1 MAIGGIGPVCVRAM
15 LVVVL
20 CAPLFAGCGES
31 PSEILAR
38 EKLRVGAKITGLGG
52 MIDAGR
58 LPNTRIIKTYAGV
71 IGAERP
77 QLAKLVGELRKE
89 ATTQGLNFTNLG
101 TRLKAVK
108 ATPRG
113 KQETDRALDAIVR
126 IEAAA
131 DPVVFN
137 DSLVDVLNV
146 LADLS
151 GGKLARM
158 EGAARERPAAQGAG
172 SHLVGNPTY
181 GRWQRDNTG
190 RSFWEWY
197 GAYALFRD
205 VFWRP
210 GRYHYND
217 WYPRRGWSY
226 YGDVGRNYY
235 GTRTDQR
242 RWGEATRRHPNV
254 PRKTYRNLRSE
265 RRLSTYGRSD
275 TRTAAKTTRRASS
288 YSGYGSSVRGT
299 SSGGSRFGGR
309 RGK

>member
-1 MAIGGIGPVCVRAM
+1 MGSG
-15 LVVVL
+15 VL
-20 CAPLFAGCGES
+20 AGCGES
-31 PSEILAR
+31 PSEIVAR
-38 EKLRVGAKITGLGG
+38 EKSRVGVKLADLGR

-58 LPNTRIIKTYAGV
+58 LTNIQIIKTYADV

-77 QLAKLVGELRKE
+77 ELSKLVGELRKE
-89 ATTQGLNFTNLG
+89 ATSKGLNFTNLR
-101 TRLKAVK
+101 TRLKAINDK
-108 ATPRG
+108 PRG
-113 KQETDRALDAIVR
+113 KEEASRARDEIVR
-126 IEAAA
+126 IEAASA
-131 DPVVFN
+131 PVVFN

-158 EGAARERPAAQGAG
+158 EGAASEKKAPQGAG
-172 SHLVGNPTY
+172 SHLVGNPSY
-181 GRWQRDNTG
+181 GRWQRGSSG

-210 GRYHYND
+210 GRYYYND

-235 GTRTDQR
+235 GTRSDQR

-265 RRLSTYGRSD
+265 RRLSTYGRSG
-275 TRTAAKTTRRASS
+275 TRTSAKTTRRASS
-288 YSGYGSSVRGT
+288 YSGYGSSVRG
-299 SSGGSRFGGR
+299 SGLSRARSGGR

>member
-1 MAIGGIGPVCVRAM
+1 MAIEEAGRTLRRAA
-15 LVVVL
+15 LALVL
-20 CAPLFAGCGES
+20 CGSVLAGCGES
-31 PSEILAR
+31 PGEVVAR
-38 EKLRVGAKITGLGG
+38 EQARIAQKIEALGG
-52 MIDAGR
+52 MIRAGR
-58 LPNTRIIKTYAGV
+58 LTNTRIIKTYAGA
-71 IGAERP
+71 IARDRP
-77 QLAKLVGELRKE
+77 NLAKLAAELRKE
-89 ATTQGLNFTNLG
+89 ATTDGLKFTNLRA
-101 TRLKAVK
+101 RLKAVK
-108 ATPRG
+108 AKPRG
-113 KQETDRALDAIVR
+113 KAEAARALDGIAR

-137 DSLVDVLNV
+137 DSLVDILNV

-151 GGKLARM
+151 GGKLARV
-158 EGAARERPAAQGAG
+158 EGAAGKKPSAQGAG
-172 SHLVGNPTY
+172 SHLIGNPTY
-181 GRWQRDNTG
+181 GRWRRDSTG
-190 RSFWEWY
+190 GSFWAWY
-197 GAYALFRD
+197 GGYALFRD

-210 GRYHYND
+210 GRYYYND

-242 RWGEATRRHPNV
+242 RWSQASQRHPNV

-299 SSGGSRFGGR
+299 SARRSSSGGR